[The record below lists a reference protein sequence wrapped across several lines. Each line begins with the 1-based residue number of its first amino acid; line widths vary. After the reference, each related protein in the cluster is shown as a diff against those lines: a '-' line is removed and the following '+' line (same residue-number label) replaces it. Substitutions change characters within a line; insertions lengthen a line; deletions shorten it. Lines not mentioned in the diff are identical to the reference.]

1 MDETHVQDR
10 PGLQKLISDFFFPYE
25 LDDSSPRAFD
35 GSSYQSAMLGR
46 TCFTWTDMSR
56 GFLGRR
62 RRQGGPRGERPSYV
76 LTFVHEGAGANLEGG
91 QRRAA
96 IRPGD
101 AVLINSQAALN
112 ADVPGGGSQLGLRI
126 DAALLK
132 SAFPQCDDFCLR
144 SLPTESGA
152 GAVLRS
158 TVFALWH
165 QRRACGGEAAASLVE
180 ATVRIIG
187 SAFRERHDIPDFGSR
202 TMALHHARLRDA
214 VANRLADPDLS
225 PERLSSEVGL
235 SRSYIHAIMADA
247 GTTLGRLIL
256 SMRLE
261 KARDMLADRS
271 MRGRSIA
278 DIAFSAGFQDPAHFS
293 RRFSEAYGCAPRAF
307 RAELATGL
315 WAMKS

>member
-1 MDETHVQDR
+1 MR
-10 PGLQKLISDFFFPYE
+10 
-25 LDDSSPRAFD
+25 R
-35 GSSYQSAMLGR
+35 
-46 TCFTWTDMSR
+46 
-56 GFLGRR
+56 FL
-62 RRQGGPRGERPSYV
+62 PA
-76 LTFVHEGAGANLEGG
+76 L
-91 QRRAA
+91 AA
-96 IRPGD
+96 
-101 AVLINSQAALN
+101 
-112 ADVPGGGSQLGLRI
+112 
-126 DAALLK
+126 
-132 SAFPQCDDFCLR
+132 
-144 SLPTESGA
+144 
-152 GAVLRS
+152 
-158 TVFALWH
+158 H
-165 QRRACGGEAAASLVE
+165 RRACGGEAAASLVE

-256 SMRLE
+256 SMRL
-261 KARDMLADRS
+261 
-271 MRGRSIA
+271 